1 MIYLVSYYII
11 GVIVSLYFTY
21 YYRLSHTTKS
31 AAKKTDAIGGIIG
44 PWLFPL
50 QIILHF
56 FTRNNYKQK

>member
-1 MIYLVSYYII
+1 MIYLVSYYVI

-21 YYRLSHTTKS
+21 YYRLSNNTKS
-31 AAKKTDAIGGIIG
+31 EPKKTDAIGGIIG
-44 PWLFPL
+44 PWIFPL